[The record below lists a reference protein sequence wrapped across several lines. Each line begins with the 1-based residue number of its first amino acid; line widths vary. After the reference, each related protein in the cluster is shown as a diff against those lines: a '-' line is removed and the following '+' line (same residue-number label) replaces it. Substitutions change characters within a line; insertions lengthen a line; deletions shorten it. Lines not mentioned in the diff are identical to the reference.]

1 MINVNCMCLKTV
13 GSIIVKN
20 NLPRSY
26 THSTVHLGRK
36 IVLVMAKTHKLGDRQ
51 KGKKRTPS
59 RHMTTHLL
67 LHYIPAY

>member
-1 MINVNCMCLKTV
+1 MCLKTV

-20 NLPRSY
+20 NLPQSY

-51 KGKKRTPS
+51 KGKKE
-59 RHMTTHLL
+59 LL
-67 LHYIPAY
+67 ADT